1 MDGID
6 ELRQFSRENLHRIW
20 KTTKEGRTL
29 SGEEHRLT
37 EAMRAHPEYHNAWE
51 FVDLT
56 GPTRYEV
63 EGTNPYLHITV
74 HTIVEG
80 QLEADDPPEVTQALQ
95 RLRRS
100 GFNRH
105 DAIHLIG
112 TAWIQGMHPVLA
124 GGKAFELEK
133 YRKRLRRLGR

>member
-29 SGEEHRLT
+29 SGEEHRLA

-51 FVDLT
+51 FADLT

-63 EGTNPYLHITV
+63 EGTNPYLHIRECTRCWP
-74 HTIVEG
+74 G
-80 QLEADDPPEVTQALQ
+80 A
-95 RLRRS
+95 RRS
-100 GFNRH
+100 SSKRTESVSG
-105 DAIHLIG
+105 
-112 TAWIQGMHPVLA
+112 AWA
-124 GGKAFELEK
+124 GRPPGLP
-133 YRKRLRRLGR
+133 

>member
-29 SGEEHRLT
+29 TGEEHRLW
-37 EAMRAHPEYHNAWE
+37 EAMRVHPEYHNTWE
-51 FVDLT
+51 FADLA
-56 GPTRYEV
+56 GPARYEV
-63 EGTNPYLHITV
+63 EGNNPHLHVTV
-74 HTIVEG
+74 HAIVEG
-80 QLEADDPPEVTQALQ
+80 QLEADDAPEVTQALQ
-95 RLRRS
+95 RLQRS

-112 TAWIQGMHPVLA
+112 AAWIRGIHSALTE
-124 GGKAFELEK
+124 GKAFELEQ

>member
-1 MDGID
+1 MHGVD

-20 KTTKEGRTL
+20 QTAKDNRTL
-29 SGEEHRLT
+29 AGEEHRLS

-51 FVDLT
+51 FGDVT
-56 GPTRYEV
+56 GSAQHEV
-63 EGTNPYLHITV
+63 AGTNPYLHITV
-74 HTIVEG
+74 HAIVEG

-112 TAWIQGMHPVLA
+112 TAWIRGMHPVL
-124 GGKAFELEK
+124 GEGKAFELEK
-133 YRKRLRRLGR
+133 YRKHLRRLGR

>member
-1 MDGID
+1 MDGIE
-6 ELRQFSRENLHRIW
+6 ELRQFSRENLRRIW
-20 KTTKEGRTL
+20 KTTREGRTL
-29 SGEEHRLT
+29 AGEEHRLA

-51 FVDLT
+51 VADLT
-56 GPTRYEV
+56 GPTRSEV
-63 EGTNPYLHITV
+63 EGRNPYLHITV
-74 HTIVEG
+74 HAIVEG

-95 RLRRS
+95 RLRGG

-112 TAWIQGMHPVLA
+112 AAWIRGIQPVFTE
-124 GGKAFELEK
+124 GKVFELDK